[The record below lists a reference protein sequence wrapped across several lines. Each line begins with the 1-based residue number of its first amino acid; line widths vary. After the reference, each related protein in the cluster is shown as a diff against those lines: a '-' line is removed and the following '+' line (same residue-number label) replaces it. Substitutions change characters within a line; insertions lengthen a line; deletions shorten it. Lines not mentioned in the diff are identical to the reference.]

1 MSGIYSLVSVE
12 KDCPEDQY
20 IQAISYDKSCLQ
32 SMMDNLDSKTLNLA
46 NFVIKENTPV
56 YSLLLTSITNKEHQ
70 SMLFLYSVTKFN
82 SDKLHGFNKNTT
94 NGVEEVLLD
103 INGFQYNELKD
114 KTFVKNDL
122 SENSIVFD
130 KYYDEG
136 IMNA

>member
-1 MSGIYSLVSVE
+1 MVKACVLNVGIQKASYPNPANSAYLSGI
-12 KDCPEDQY
+12 K
-20 IQAISYDKSCLQ
+20 I
-32 SMMDNLDSKTLNLA
+32 NLA

-56 YSLLLTSITNKEHQ
+56 YSLLRISITNKEHQ

-82 SDKLHGFNKNTT
+82 SDKLHGFNKNTS

-114 KTFVKNDL
+114 KTFLQNDL